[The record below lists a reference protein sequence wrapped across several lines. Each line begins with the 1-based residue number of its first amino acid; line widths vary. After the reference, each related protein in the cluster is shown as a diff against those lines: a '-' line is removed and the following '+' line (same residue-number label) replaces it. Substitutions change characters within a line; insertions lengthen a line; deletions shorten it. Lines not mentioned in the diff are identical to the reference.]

1 MLNPNMARC
10 TGLTLKKQNLCNMHP
25 KFTWNFKIWNSGF
38 SMIAGHQVHLLCH
51 HTFYW
56 VPGHDTTPLVIISKA
71 AIIKIQNVEFFSIE
85 NHANIYLLIGILSEL
100 FYLYH
105 LPEILISLLVEFL
118 TLVLG

>member
-1 MLNPNMARC
+1 M
-10 TGLTLKKQNLCNMHP
+10 
-25 KFTWNFKIWNSGF
+25 WS
-38 SMIAGHQVHLLCH
+38 
-51 HTFYW
+51 
-56 VPGHDTTPLVIISKA
+56 
-71 AIIKIQNVEFFSIE
+71 FFSIE